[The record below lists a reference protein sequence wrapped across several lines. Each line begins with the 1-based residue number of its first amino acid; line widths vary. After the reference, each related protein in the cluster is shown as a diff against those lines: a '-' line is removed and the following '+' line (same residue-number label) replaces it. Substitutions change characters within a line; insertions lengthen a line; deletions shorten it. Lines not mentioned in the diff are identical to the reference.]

1 MNSIYMPCT
10 DTTMTTIY
18 VTISGIVV
26 PCDVTKTTSCYDVI
40 RMLTSNSIKRD
51 YAIFESTSEKE
62 ILLPMKSSMLKVIT
76 SWGAE
81 WFRKSLVIRP
91 VDAHTCRLASM
102 SRAQRILHRL
112 THGRNSST
120 KRMCTGP
127 HRDAVTEK
135 YCASTAGKSD
145 EVLGKQDIMN
155 RFFLDVKF
163 NSGRSTSQLNDEL
176 DAEAYK
182 ALTEVLLGRLRD
194 DDKERESVASGLQLD
209 RMRVN
214 CLDSDED
221 GLSDSGSDV
230 SELNKCFVASFNDT
244 CIADFNWSQ
253 AESAFCNDSDCS
265 SVGELEKNVL

>member
-1 MNSIYMPCT
+1 
-10 DTTMTTIY
+10 
-18 VTISGIVV
+18 
-26 PCDVTKTTSCYDVI
+26 
-40 RMLTSNSIKRD
+40 
-51 YAIFESTSEKE
+51 
-62 ILLPMKSSMLKVIT
+62 MKSSVLKVIT
-76 SWGAE
+76 SWGTE

-112 THGRNSST
+112 THGRNTST

-145 EVLGKQDIMN
+145 EVLGKQDTMN

-163 NSGRSTSQLNDEL
+163 NSGRSTSRLNDEL

-182 ALTEVLLGRLRD
+182 ALTEVLLGRIRD

-214 CLDSDED
+214 C
-221 GLSDSGSDV
+221 
-230 SELNKCFVASFNDT
+230 
-244 CIADFNWSQ
+244 
-253 AESAFCNDSDCS
+253 
-265 SVGELEKNVL
+265 